1 MTRVL
6 HCEPADS
13 PGYHRLYL
21 HQPIGTTQSGETVIA
36 RGPAQNP
43 DGSLMEHTYLLHGQ
57 RELDVPSGSHVLFPD
72 GTDIHVQA
80 D

>member
-6 HCEPADS
+6 HHEPSDS

-21 HQPIGTTQSGETVIA
+21 LRPIGGTQAGETVIA
-36 RGPAQNP
+36 RGPDQHP
-43 DGSLMEHTYLLHGQ
+43 GGELVERTYHLHGQ
-57 RELDVPSGSHVLFPD
+57 REVDVPSGSHVIFPD
-72 GTDIHVQA
+72 GSDLHVNE